1 MHHLFGPTLG
11 DMIQS
16 HLILKRVPMDLLE
29 WKISQ
34 DTSYSIVASLANTVG
49 AAKSIL
55 RIAPTGHDK
64 RLFLKVLLHNWNSS
78 FMSIMTHLDA

>member
-1 MHHLFGPTLG
+1 MHHLLGPTLG

-16 HLILKRVPMDLLE
+16 HLILKCVVPVDPLE
-29 WKISQ
+29 WQISQ
-34 DTSYSIVASLANTVG
+34 DAAYNIVACLANNVG
-49 AAKSIL
+49 AAESVL

-64 RLFLKVLLHNWNSS
+64 RLFLNNWNSS